1 VREHCIRDIAG
12 LTRSPRQHIEACL
25 RTPKAYGGL
34 GLESGRG
41 KWFRVV
47 EEEVDDA
54 KWETRRVAKTDPER
68 VPDTVRRQATIN
80 MRSHGGVFSDRA
92 LASAAADAM
101 LAGVQGPSWGAEMDS
116 QSRLERVDDAMSLAR
131 QIDGREID
139 FTPPKTSVDGMFLSG
154 MLRALLKR
162 GWDAMSVLFDATDVG
177 RAEMRYRA
185 WPRNVWFDWVTGS
198 IRPTP
203 HDAWGLASAVSQAMK
218 SDMGSGLIIPAGRVS
233 RDSIRQGRAWGEAAS
248 MALRL
253 DEKVW
258 MGG

>member
-1 VREHCIRDIAG
+1 VSENSKSVR
-12 LTRSPRQHIEACL
+12 
-25 RTPKAYGGL
+25 GL

-68 VPDTVRRQATIN
+68 VPDTVRRQAAIN

-92 LASAAADAM
+92 LAAAAADAM

-185 WPRNVWFDWVTGS
+185 WPRNVWFDWVTGR

-218 SDMGSGLIIPAGRVS
+218 SDMGSGLVIPAGRVS

-253 DEKVW
+253 NEKVW